1 MPGKSQNR
9 GRLTAYCHPPT
20 AYSRR
25 SGERRGSPV
34 ILASRARV
42 PARRGRVNPAARAH
56 VQCLRPAGGVKV
68 SGPRDLRAHPRR
80 VAAKGSEDEKTMGVW
95 ARLKRSLRAV
105 FGGIIEKTEDPELI
119 LQQTI
124 RDMRDRVPELNNSVA
139 QVMATEK
146 LLAKNKERLETQV
159 VDLDSK
165 IRASGKMGRDDIA
178 TAYIGQVQQGQLNLQ
193 KASQQLEHANL
204 ASKQALKAR
213 DNYVLQ
219 MQRRT
224 AEAMQLI
231 NQSKQAKLQEQ
242 LAQTMESFELG
253 DDASTSNE
261 MRDKIDRR
269 AAAAEA
275 KMQLGAASVDT
286 QMQDIEREAM
296 DMQLQD
302 KLLAYK
308 RDMGLL
314 GTGTS
319 APAPQA
325 LPAEGETTS
334 GGQNGT
340 GGGHVS

>member
-1 MPGKSQNR
+1 
-9 GRLTAYCHPPT
+9 
-20 AYSRR
+20 
-25 SGERRGSPV
+25 
-34 ILASRARV
+34 
-42 PARRGRVNPAARAH
+42 
-56 VQCLRPAGGVKV
+56 
-68 SGPRDLRAHPRR
+68 
-80 VAAKGSEDEKTMGVW
+80 MGLW
-95 ARLKRSLRAV
+95 TRMKRSVRAL

-146 LLAKNKERLETQV
+146 LLAKNKERLEAQV

-165 IRASGKMGRDDIA
+165 IRASVKMGRDDIA
-178 TAYIGQVQQGQLNLQ
+178 TAYIGQLQQAQLDLQ
-193 KASQQLEHANL
+193 KTSQQLEHANL

-253 DDASTSNE
+253 DDASTFNE

-314 GTGTS
+314 SAGSS
-319 APAPQA
+319 APTPQA

-334 GGQNGT
+334 TGGGQNGT
-340 GGGHVS
+340 GGPSH

>member
-1 MPGKSQNR
+1 M
-9 GRLTAYCHPPT
+9 
-20 AYSRR
+20 
-25 SGERRGSPV
+25 
-34 ILASRARV
+34 RA
-42 PARRGRVNPAARAH
+42 
-56 VQCLRPAGGVKV
+56 L
-68 SGPRDLRAHPRR
+68 
-80 VAAKGSEDEKTMGVW
+80 
-95 ARLKRSLRAV
+95 
-105 FGGIIEKTEDPELI
+105 FGGIVERTEDPELI

-146 LLAKNKERLETQV
+146 LLARSKERLESQV

-165 IRASGKMGRDDIA
+165 IKASVKMGRDDIA
-178 TAYIGQVQQGQLNLQ
+178 TAYIGQLQQAQVDLQ
-193 KASQQLEHANL
+193 KTSQQLEHANA

-219 MQRRT
+219 MQKRT

-242 LAQTMESFELG
+242 LAQTMETFNLG
-253 DDASTSNE
+253 DDASTFNE

-286 QMQDIEREAM
+286 QMQEIEREAM

-302 KLLAYK
+302 KLLEYK
-308 RDMGLL
+308 REMGLL
-314 GTGTS
+314 PSSTDGR
-319 APAPQA
+319 APEA
-325 LPAEGETTS
+325 LPAKGET
-334 GGQNGT
+334 GAG
-340 GGGHVS
+340 

>member
-1 MPGKSQNR
+1 MG
-9 GRLTAYCHPPT
+9 LWT
-20 AYSRR
+20 
-25 SGERRGSPV
+25 
-34 ILASRARV
+34 RV
-42 PARRGRVNPAARAH
+42 
-56 VQCLRPAGGVKV
+56 
-68 SGPRDLRAHPRR
+68 
-80 VAAKGSEDEKTMGVW
+80 
-95 ARLKRSLRAV
+95 KRSMRAL
-105 FGGIIEKTEDPELI
+105 FGGLIEATENPELV

-146 LLAKNKERLETQV
+146 LLGKSKERLEGQV

-165 IRASGKMGRDDIA
+165 IRASVKLGRDDIA
-178 TAYIGQVQQGQLNLQ
+178 TAYIGQLQQAQMDLQ
-193 KASQQLEHANL
+193 KTSQQLEHATL

-242 LAQTMESFELG
+242 LAQTMESFQIG
-253 DDASTSNE
+253 DDASVFNE

-275 KMQLGAASVDT
+275 KMQLGSASVDN

-302 KLLAYK
+302 KLLTYK

-314 GTGTS
+314 
-319 APAPQA
+319 PAATAGNTQQA
-325 LPAEGETTS
+325 LPAEGETGAGRRS
-334 GGQNGT
+334 GLRENG
-340 GGGHVS
+340 GSGN

>member
-1 MPGKSQNR
+1 MG
-9 GRLTAYCHPPT
+9 LL
-20 AYSRR
+20 SRISR
-25 SGERRGSPV
+25 S
-34 ILASRARV
+34 IRA
-42 PARRGRVNPAARAH
+42 
-56 VQCLRPAGGVKV
+56 L
-68 SGPRDLRAHPRR
+68 
-80 VAAKGSEDEKTMGVW
+80 
-95 ARLKRSLRAV
+95 
-105 FGGIIEKTEDPELI
+105 FGGIIESTENPELI

-146 LLAKNKERLETQV
+146 LLAKSKERLEGQV

-165 IRASGKMGRDDIA
+165 IRASVKLSRDDIA
-178 TAYIGQVQQGQLNLQ
+178 TAYIGQLQQAQMDLQ
-193 KASQQLEHANL
+193 KTSQQLEHATL

-231 NQSKQAKLQEQ
+231 NQSKQARLQEQ
-242 LAQTMESFELG
+242 LAQTMESFQIG
-253 DDASTSNE
+253 DDASTFDE

-275 KMQLGAASVDT
+275 KLQLGSASVDN

-308 RDMGLL
+308 QEMGLL
-314 GTGTS
+314 PGATQ
-319 APAPQA
+319 QA
-325 LPAEGETTS
+325 LPAQGETS
-334 GGQNGT
+334 SNEQSEKIVNN
-340 GGGHVS
+340 SNRIN

>member
-1 MPGKSQNR
+1 MG
-9 GRLTAYCHPPT
+9 LW
-20 AYSRR
+20 SR
-25 SGERRGSPV
+25 V
-34 ILASRARV
+34 
-42 PARRGRVNPAARAH
+42 
-56 VQCLRPAGGVKV
+56 
-68 SGPRDLRAHPRR
+68 
-80 VAAKGSEDEKTMGVW
+80 
-95 ARLKRSLRAV
+95 KRSMRAL

-124 RDMRDRVPELNNSVA
+124 RDMRDRVPDLNNSVA

-146 LLAKNKERLETQV
+146 LLAKNKERLGAQV
-159 VDLDSK
+159 VDLDAR
-165 IRASGKMGRDDIA
+165 IRASVKMGRDDIA
-178 TAYIGQVQQGQLNLQ
+178 TAYIGQLQQAQMDLQ
-193 KASQQLEHANL
+193 KTGQQLEHAEL

-231 NQSKQAKLQEQ
+231 NSSKQAKLQEQ
-242 LAQTMESFELG
+242 LAQTMASFQLG
-253 DDASTSNE
+253 DDASTFNE

-275 KMQLGAASVDT
+275 KLQLGSASVDT

-302 KLLAYK
+302 KLLSYK

-314 GTGTS
+314 GAGDGGGK
-319 APAPQA
+319 AA
-325 LPAEGETTS
+325 LPAEGETGANSHRSVITEGS
-334 GGQNGT
+334 SNN
-340 GGGHVS
+340 

>member
-1 MPGKSQNR
+1 
-9 GRLTAYCHPPT
+9 
-20 AYSRR
+20 
-25 SGERRGSPV
+25 
-34 ILASRARV
+34 
-42 PARRGRVNPAARAH
+42 
-56 VQCLRPAGGVKV
+56 
-68 SGPRDLRAHPRR
+68 
-80 VAAKGSEDEKTMGVW
+80 MGVW
-95 ARLKRSLRAV
+95 TRMKRSMRAL
-105 FGGIIEKTEDPELI
+105 FGGIIEKSEDPELI

-139 QVMATEK
+139 QVMATER
-146 LLAKNKERLETQV
+146 LLAKNKERLEGQV

-165 IRASGKMGRDDIA
+165 IRASVKLGRDDIA
-178 TAYIGQVQQGQLNLQ
+178 TAYIGQLQQAQADLG
-193 KASQQLEHANL
+193 KTPHQLEHATS

-242 LAQTMESFELG
+242 LAQTMESFQLG
-253 DDASTSNE
+253 DDASTFNE

-275 KMQLGAASVDT
+275 KMQLGSANVDT

-296 DMQLQD
+296 DMQLAD

-308 RDMGLL
+308 REMGLL
-314 GTGTS
+314 GAGATTTG
-319 APAPQA
+319 APQA
-325 LPAEGETTS
+325 LPAEGE
-334 GGQNGT
+334 
-340 GGGHVS
+340 